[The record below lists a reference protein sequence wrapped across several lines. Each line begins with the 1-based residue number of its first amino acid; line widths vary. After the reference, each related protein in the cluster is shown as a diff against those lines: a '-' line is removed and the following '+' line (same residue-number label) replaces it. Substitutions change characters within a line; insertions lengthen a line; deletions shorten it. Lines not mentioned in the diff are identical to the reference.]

1 MAMRLCAALL
11 LALAA
16 AGTSSSRLPPAP
28 TPFRLYAPRA
38 SSVIVKPLPTPLG
51 GGWSAVPMARDSAA
65 PGYWNASV
73 AGMRPGDSYVFTVDG
88 TDRVDPSGLDISKDS
103 KFSIVPAPYK
113 WRNARKVVKPAD
125 SVIYEMQVGS
135 FTPAGTLA
143 SAAAKLPYLAELGIT
158 VVELMPI
165 MHYCGPAD
173 SWGYCP
179 RAPYAVRPELGG
191 SYGLKAFVDAAADLN
206 MSVAIDIVWNHAAG
220 DSVLV
225 NYDTPSDGT
234 NCHDAKGECGT
245 YFAHGAPEMTPWG
258 PRPNFADPNIRAW
271 IVDQLRLL
279 IDEFHIGSF
288 RWDST
293 GCIRQVGAKLGD
305 SGCNADN
312 SDGWKLM
319 QEANAMSHAGAQ
331 AGTFTVAEDTWGSP
345 YAAITAAVS
354 DTSTNNPP
362 DTSGGAGFDAEWGYP
377 FYFAATQEVT
387 KSNND
392 QIDLAKVMDACVAST
407 GKAVIFSENHD
418 ISSNQDHGGVY
429 GRIPHRVDVI
439 GRKCDATI
447 ANRIDCGAKVGAGQ
461 PSCEAAGCC
470 WAPVQDPTHGT
481 PWCFHKSGNPDPAA
495 DPNRYWAQKKAM
507 LLLGLV
513 LTCPGSPMLLQG
525 QELLS
530 YDSFDFPTP
539 PKLDWSLADTNAG
552 MLRESR
558 DMIALRS
565 NREGRSYGASPSTKS
580 SCTCCCLTAA
590 RRRCWQGWSVAR
602 ARC

>member
-1 MAMRLCAALL
+1 
-11 LALAA
+11 
-16 AGTSSSRLPPAP
+16 
-28 TPFRLYAPRA
+28 
-38 SSVIVKPLPTPLG
+38 
-51 GGWSAVPMARDSAA
+51 
-65 PGYWNASV
+65 
-73 AGMRPGDSYVFTVDG
+73 
-88 TDRVDPSGLDISKDS
+88 
-103 KFSIVPAPYK
+103 
-113 WRNARKVVKPAD
+113 
-125 SVIYEMQVGS
+125 
-135 FTPAGTLA
+135 
-143 SAAAKLPYLAELGIT
+143 
-158 VVELMPI
+158 
-165 MHYCGPAD
+165 
-173 SWGYCP
+173 
-179 RAPYAVRPELGG
+179 
-191 SYGLKAFVDAAADLN
+191 
-206 MSVAIDIVWNHAAG
+206 
-220 DSVLV
+220 
-225 NYDTPSDGT
+225 
-234 NCHDAKGECGT
+234 
-245 YFAHGAPEMTPWG
+245 
-258 PRPNFADPNIRAW
+258 
-271 IVDQLRLL
+271 
-279 IDEFHIGSF
+279 
-288 RWDST
+288 
-293 GCIRQVGAKLGD
+293 
-305 SGCNADN
+305 
-312 SDGWKLM
+312 M

-447 ANRIDCGAKVGAGQ
+447 ANRIDCGEKVGAGQ

-470 WAPVQDPTHGT
+470 WAPVQDPTHGA
-481 PWCFHKSGNPDPAA
+481 PWCFHKSGNPDPDA

-565 NREGRSYGASPSTKS
+565 NREGRSYGAPTAPRSRA
-580 SCTCCCLTAA
+580 CCCLNIVGFGCGRAGRRHRQGAENHHRRQRQGRRPPPLERPRRCGERRRHRLQHAAPGTAA
-590 RRRCWQGWSVAR
+590 IA
-602 ARC
+602 

>member
-1 MAMRLCAALL
+1 MAMRLSAALL

-16 AGTSSSRLPPAP
+16 AGTSSSRLPPP
-28 TPFRLYAPRA
+28 TTPFRLYAPRA
-38 SSVIVKPLPTPLG
+38 SSVIVKPLPTPFG
-51 GGWSAVPMARDSAA
+51 GGWGAVPMAKDPAA

-73 AGMRPGDSYVFTVDG
+73 AGMRPGDFYVFTVDG

-234 NCHDAKGECGT
+234 NCHDEKGECGT

-258 PRPNFADPNIRAW
+258 PRPNFADVNIRAW

-288 RWDST
+288 RWGTCSRSLSSSLMKLKRKRLH
-293 GCIRQVGAKLGD
+293 RQHRLHPAGRGQARRQRLQRGQQRR
-305 SGCNADN
+305 
-312 SDGWKLM
+312 L
-319 QEANAMSHAGAQ
+319 EAHAGGQRHVARGR
-331 AGTFTVAEDTWGSP
+331 AGRH
-345 YAAITAAVS
+345 
-354 DTSTNNPP
+354 
-362 DTSGGAGFDAEWGYP
+362 
-377 FYFAATQEVT
+377 
-387 KSNND
+387 
-392 QIDLAKVMDACVAST
+392 L
-407 GKAVIFSENHD
+407 
-418 ISSNQDHGGVY
+418 HGG
-429 GRIPHRVDVI
+429 GGH
-439 GRKCDATI
+439 
-447 ANRIDCGAKVGAGQ
+447 
-461 PSCEAAGCC
+461 
-470 WAPVQDPTHGT
+470 
-481 PWCFHKSGNPDPAA
+481 
-495 DPNRYWAQKKAM
+495 
-507 LLLGLV
+507 LGL
-513 LTCPGSPMLLQG
+513 
-525 QELLS
+525 
-530 YDSFDFPTP
+530 
-539 PKLDWSLADTNAG
+539 
-552 MLRESR
+552 
-558 DMIALRS
+558 ALR
-565 NREGRSYGASPSTKS
+565 GDH
-580 SCTCCCLTAA
+580 
-590 RRRCWQGWSVAR
+590 RRG
-602 ARC
+602 

>member
-1 MAMRLCAALL
+1 
-11 LALAA
+11 
-16 AGTSSSRLPPAP
+16 
-28 TPFRLYAPRA
+28 
-38 SSVIVKPLPTPLG
+38 
-51 GGWSAVPMARDSAA
+51 
-65 PGYWNASV
+65 
-73 AGMRPGDSYVFTVDG
+73 
-88 TDRVDPSGLDISKDS
+88 
-103 KFSIVPAPYK
+103 
-113 WRNARKVVKPAD
+113 
-125 SVIYEMQVGS
+125 
-135 FTPAGTLA
+135 
-143 SAAAKLPYLAELGIT
+143 
-158 VVELMPI
+158 
-165 MHYCGPAD
+165 
-173 SWGYCP
+173 
-179 RAPYAVRPELGG
+179 
-191 SYGLKAFVDAAADLN
+191 
-206 MSVAIDIVWNHAAG
+206 
-220 DSVLV
+220 
-225 NYDTPSDGT
+225 
-234 NCHDAKGECGT
+234 
-245 YFAHGAPEMTPWG
+245 
-258 PRPNFADPNIRAW
+258 
-271 IVDQLRLL
+271 
-279 IDEFHIGSF
+279 
-288 RWDST
+288 
-293 GCIRQVGAKLGD
+293 
-305 SGCNADN
+305 
-312 SDGWKLM
+312 
-319 QEANAMSHAGAQ
+319 MSHAGAQ

-470 WAPVQDPTHGT
+470 WAPVQDPTHGA
-481 PWCFHKSGNPDPAA
+481 PWCFHKSGNPDPDA

-565 NREGRSYGASPSTKS
+565 NREGRSYGAPTAPRSRA
-580 SCTCCCLTAA
+580 CCCLNIVGFGCGRAG
-590 RRRCWQGWSVAR
+590 RRHGQGAEHHHRWQRQGRRYGSR
-602 ARC
+602 PSR